1 MELSDL
7 KIFRAVVEEGG
18 ITKAAEKLLR
28 VQSSVT
34 TRIKQLE
41 ENLGAELFI
50 REGKK
55 LHLSPSGRV
64 LLDYAVR
71 LEALADEAQSAIHE
85 QSPRG
90 TLRLGS
96 MESSAAVRLP
106 APLTA
111 FHRLY
116 PKVDLQ
122 LTTDKSTPLAQKVLA
137 GELDAALVAEPIA
150 KEPFDYEPVFVEE
163 MVLVTRKDHPPIDN
177 DSPVP
182 STIIAFGHG
191 CSYHR
196 RLEMWCESRGS
207 MPVRTMDLASYHAIL
222 GCVVAGMGMALLP
235 RLVLEAFPGHDEIRA
250 HKMPPGQDKA
260 ETLLIWRKGAGSLKI
275 DALLGVLKDVAAA
288 DQVKTGAKGAPRR
301 LVVGG

>member
-7 KIFRAVVEEGG
+7 RIFRAVVEEGG
-18 ITKAAEKLLR
+18 ITKAADKLLR

-41 ENLGAELFI
+41 QNLGVELFI

-55 LHLSPSGRV
+55 LHLSPAGHV

-71 LEALADEAQSAIHE
+71 LENLSEEAKSAVHE

-90 TLRLGS
+90 TFRLGS
-96 MESSAAVRLP
+96 MESTAAVRLP
-106 APLTA
+106 TPLTEY
-111 FHRLY
+111 HRLY

-122 LTTDKSTPLAQKVLA
+122 LTTGKSSPLARQVLS
-137 GELDAALVAEPIA
+137 GDLDAALVAEPIA
-150 KEPFDYEPVFVEE
+150 KEPFDYEPVFVED
-163 MVLVTRKDHPPIDN
+163 MVLVTRIDHPPIGPDG
-177 DSPVP
+177 PVP

-196 RLEMWCESRGS
+196 RLEMWCEARGT

-235 RLVLEAFPGHDEIRA
+235 KLVLEAFPGRDQIRV
-250 HKMPPGQDKA
+250 HKMPVGQDKA
-260 ETLLIWRKGAGSLKI
+260 ETLLIWRKGASSLKI
-275 DALLGVLKDVAAA
+275 DALLRVLKRSSNA
-288 DQVKTGAKGAPRR
+288 QEAPKR
-301 LVVGG
+301 LVVGA

>member
-7 KIFRAVVEEGG
+7 RIFKAVVEEGG
-18 ITKAAEKLLR
+18 ITKAADKLLR

-41 ENLGAELFI
+41 ENLDTELFI

-55 LHLSPSGRV
+55 LHLSPAGRV

-71 LEALADEAQSAIHE
+71 LEKLADEARSAIHE
-85 QSPRG
+85 HSPCG
-90 TLRLGS
+90 TFRLGS
-96 MESSAAVRLP
+96 MESTAAVRLP
-106 APLTA
+106 GPLTEY
-111 FHRLY
+111 HRAY

-122 LTTDKSTPLAQKVLA
+122 LTTGKSAPLARKVLS
-137 GELDAALVAEPIA
+137 GDLDAALVAEPIA
-150 KEPFDYEPVFVEE
+150 TEPFDYEPVFVED
-163 MVLVTRKDHPPIDN
+163 MVLVTRIDHPPITSN
-177 DSPVP
+177 SPVP

-196 RLEMWCESRGS
+196 RLEMWCESRGE
-207 MPVRTMDLASYHAIL
+207 MPARTMDLASYHAIL

-235 RLVLEAFPGHDEIRA
+235 KLVLEAFPGRDQIRA
-250 HKMPPGQDKA
+250 HKMPAGQDKA

-275 DALLGVLKDVAAA
+275 DALLSVLKNGDPA
-288 DQVKTGAKGAPRR
+288 DPSGKPAVPKRV
-301 LVVGG
+301 VVGG